1 MDTKMLEELKD
12 LASEKTIGDEQEAG
26 EDVVVDDYAGGNVDD
41 AYWKGHNDGQ
51 IDLARQLLKT
61 MSLWTNG

>member
-26 EDVVVDDYAGGNVDD
+26 EDVVVDDYAGG
-41 AYWKGHNDGQ
+41 Q
-51 IDLARQLLKT
+51 RR
-61 MSLWTNG
+61 